1 MPGMDRKKVLF
12 IDRDGVIV
20 KERQVDTYESIEYIP
35 HVFEALR
42 EISKRTD
49 FSLVMVSN
57 QDGVGTRSFT
67 YEGFSGPAERI
78 FSTLKGEGI
87 VFDDI
92 NIDLSFPEDNLPT
105 RKPGTGMIEGYR
117 SNLYDMDKSFMI
129 GDRLT
134 DMMLAKN
141 MGCRGFLLDS
151 DGIEVPEELSGT
163 VALHTSSWLDIADY
177 LIPSSALKHREAEV
191 IRNTKETEIKLS
203 VDIDG
208 TGDGHIVS
216 GIGFFDHMLDQIV
229 RHSRFDIDGVVKGD
243 LQVDEH
249 HSVEDTA
256 LALGEAVRKALGEKR
271 GIERYGYEVLMMD
284 DVVAT
289 CSIDFSGRPEFIW
302 DVEFTME
309 YIGQFPSE
317 LVKHFFRS
325 FSSSAE
331 CNLYLSATRAG
342 NNHHTAEA
350 LFKAF
355 ARAMRKAVRRIPGE
369 SRVSSTKGV
378 L

>member
-78 FSTLKGEGI
+78 FSTLRGEGI

-92 NIDLSFPEDNLPT
+92 NIDLSLPEDGLPT
-105 RKPGTGMIEGYR
+105 RKPGTGMIDRYR
-117 SNLYDMDKSFMI
+117 ELSYDMESSFMI

-134 DMMLAKN
+134 DMMLASS

-151 DGIEVPEELSGT
+151 SLTVPDELKST
-163 VALHTSSWLDIADY
+163 VALQTSSWLDIAAY
-177 LIPSSALKHREAEV
+177 LVDDGFLCHRTAE
-191 IRNTKETEIKLS
+191 IRRRTNETDIILS
-203 VDIDG
+203 IDLDG
-208 TGDGHIVS
+208 TGEGCFET
-216 GIGFFDHMLDQIV
+216 GIGFFDHMLSQIV
-229 RHSRFDIDGVVKGD
+229 RHSRFDINGRCKGD
-243 LQVDEH
+243 TFVDEH
-249 HSVEDTA
+249 HSAEDTA
-256 LALGEAVRKALGEKR
+256 LVLGEAVRKALGDKR
-271 GIERYGYEVLMMD
+271 GIERYGYEIVMMD

-289 CSIDFSGRPEFIW
+289 VALDFSGRPELMW
-302 DVEFTME
+302 DVDFTME
-309 YIGQFPSE
+309 YIGDFPSE
-317 LVKHFFRS
+317 LIRHFFRS
-325 FSSSAE
+325 FSSASL
-331 CNLYLSATRAG
+331 CNISVSATKGG
-342 NNHHTAEA
+342 NSHHTAEA
-350 LFKAF
+350 VFKAF
-355 ARAMRKAVRRIPGE
+355 ARAMRKAVRRIPGDT
-369 SRVSSTKGV
+369 RVVSTKGI

>member
-78 FSTLKGEGI
+78 FSTLRGEGI

-92 NIDLSFPEDNLPT
+92 NIDLSLPEDGLPT
-105 RKPGTGMIEGYR
+105 RKPGTGMIDRYR
-117 SNLYDMDKSFMI
+117 ELPYDMESSFMI

-134 DMMLAKN
+134 DMMLASS

-151 DGIEVPEELSGT
+151 SLTVPDELKST
-163 VALHTSSWLDIADY
+163 VALQTSSWLDIAAY
-177 LIPSSALKHREAEV
+177 LVDDGSLCHRTAE
-191 IRNTKETEIKLS
+191 IRRRTNETDIILS
-203 VDIDG
+203 IDLDG
-208 TGDGHIVS
+208 TGEGCFET
-216 GIGFFDHMLDQIV
+216 GIGFFDHMLSQIV
-229 RHSRFDIDGVVKGD
+229 RHSRFDINGRCKGD
-243 LQVDEH
+243 TFVDEH
-249 HSVEDTA
+249 HSAEDTA
-256 LALGEAVRKALGEKR
+256 LVLGEAVRKALGDKR
-271 GIERYGYEVLMMD
+271 GIERYGYEIVMMD

-289 CSIDFSGRPEFIW
+289 VALDFSGRPELMW
-302 DVEFTME
+302 DVDFTME
-309 YIGQFPSE
+309 YIGDFPSE
-317 LVKHFFRS
+317 LIRHFFRS
-325 FSSSAE
+325 FTSASL
-331 CNLYLSATRAG
+331 CNISVSATKGG
-342 NNHHTAEA
+342 NSHHTAEA
-350 LFKAF
+350 VFKAF
-355 ARAMRKAVRRIPGE
+355 ARAMRKAVRRIPGDT
-369 SRVSSTKGV
+369 RVVSTKGI

>member
-67 YEGFSGPAERI
+67 YEGFSGPAEVI
-78 FSTLKGEGI
+78 FSTLRVEGI

-92 NIDLSFPEDNLPT
+92 NFDLSFPEDGLPT
-105 RKPGTGMIEGYR
+105 RKPGTGMIDRYR
-117 SNLYDMDKSFMI
+117 ELPYDMESSFMI

-134 DMMLAKN
+134 DMMLASS

-151 DGIEVPEELSGT
+151 SLTVPDELKST
-163 VALHTSSWLDIADY
+163 VALQTSSWLDIAAY
-177 LIPSSALKHREAEV
+177 LVDDGSLCHRTAE
-191 IRNTKETEIKLS
+191 IRRRTNETDIILS
-203 VDIDG
+203 IDLDG
-208 TGDGHIVS
+208 TGEGCFET
-216 GIGFFDHMLDQIV
+216 GIGFFDHMLSQIV
-229 RHSRFDIDGVVKGD
+229 RHSRFDINGRCKGD
-243 LQVDEH
+243 TFVDEH
-249 HSVEDTA
+249 HSAEDTA
-256 LALGEAVRKALGEKR
+256 LVLGEAVRKALGDKR
-271 GIERYGYEVLMMD
+271 GIERYGYEIVMMD

-289 CSIDFSGRPEFIW
+289 VALDFSGRPELMW
-302 DVEFTME
+302 DVDFTME
-309 YIGQFPSE
+309 YIGDFPSE
-317 LVKHFFRS
+317 LIRHFFRS
-325 FSSSAE
+325 FSAASL
-331 CNLYLSATRAG
+331 CNISVSATKGG
-342 NNHHTAEA
+342 NSHHTAEA
-350 LFKAF
+350 VFKAF
-355 ARAMRKAVRRIPGE
+355 ARAMRKAVRRIPGDT
-369 SRVSSTKGV
+369 RVVSTKGI

>member
-78 FSTLKGEGI
+78 FSTLRGEGI

-92 NIDLSFPEDNLPT
+92 NIDLSFPEDGLPT
-105 RKPGTGMIEGYR
+105 RKPGTGMIDRYR
-117 SNLYDMDKSFMI
+117 ELPYDMESSFMI

-134 DMMLAKN
+134 DMMLASS

-151 DGIEVPEELSGT
+151 SLTVPDELKST
-163 VALHTSSWLDIADY
+163 VALQTSSWLDIAAY
-177 LIPSSALKHREAEV
+177 LVDDGFLCHRTAE
-191 IRNTKETEIKLS
+191 ISRRTNETDIILS
-203 VDIDG
+203 IDLDG
-208 TGDGHIVS
+208 TGEGCFET
-216 GIGFFDHMLDQIV
+216 GIGFFDHMLSQIV
-229 RHSRFDIDGVVKGD
+229 RHSRFDINGRCKGD
-243 LQVDEH
+243 TFVDEH
-249 HSVEDTA
+249 HSAEDTA
-256 LALGEAVRKALGEKR
+256 LVLGEAVRKALGDKR
-271 GIERYGYEVLMMD
+271 GIERYGYEIVMMD

-289 CSIDFSGRPEFIW
+289 VALDFSGRPELMW
-302 DVEFTME
+302 DVDFTME
-309 YIGQFPSE
+309 YIGDFPSE
-317 LVKHFFRS
+317 LIRHFFRS
-325 FSSSAE
+325 FSSASL
-331 CNLYLSATRAG
+331 CNISVSATKGG
-342 NNHHTAEA
+342 NSHHTAEA
-350 LFKAF
+350 VFKAF
-355 ARAMRKAVRRIPGE
+355 ARAMRKAVRRIPGDT
-369 SRVSSTKGV
+369 RVVSTKGI

>member
-78 FSTLKGEGI
+78 FSTLRGEGI

-92 NIDLSFPEDNLPT
+92 NIDLSLPEDGLPT
-105 RKPGTGMIEGYR
+105 RKPGTGMIDRYR
-117 SNLYDMDKSFMI
+117 ELSYDMESSFMI

-134 DMMLAKN
+134 DMMLASS

-151 DGIEVPEELSGT
+151 SLTVPDELKST
-163 VALHTSSWLDIADY
+163 VALQTSSWLDIAAY
-177 LIPSSALKHREAEV
+177 LVDDGFLCHRTAE
-191 IRNTKETEIKLS
+191 IRRRTNETDIILS
-203 VDIDG
+203 IDLDG
-208 TGDGHIVS
+208 TGEGCFET
-216 GIGFFDHMLDQIV
+216 GIGFFDHMLSQIV
-229 RHSRFDIDGVVKGD
+229 RHSGFDINGRCKGD
-243 LQVDEH
+243 TFVDEH
-249 HSVEDTA
+249 HSAEDTA
-256 LALGEAVRKALGEKR
+256 LVLGEAVRKALGDKR
-271 GIERYGYEVLMMD
+271 GIERYGYEIVMMD

-289 CSIDFSGRPEFIW
+289 VALDFSGRPELMW
-302 DVEFTME
+302 DVDFTME
-309 YIGQFPSE
+309 YIGDFPSE
-317 LVKHFFRS
+317 LIRHFFRS
-325 FSSSAE
+325 FSSASL
-331 CNLYLSATRAG
+331 CNISVSATKGG
-342 NNHHTAEA
+342 NSHHTAEA
-350 LFKAF
+350 VFKAF
-355 ARAMRKAVRRIPGE
+355 ARAMRKAVRRIPGDT
-369 SRVSSTKGV
+369 RVVSTKGI

>member
-49 FSLVMVSN
+49 YSLVMVSN

-78 FSTLKGEGI
+78 FSTLRGEEI

-92 NIDLSFPEDNLPT
+92 NIDLSLPEDGLPT
-105 RKPGTGMIEGYR
+105 RKPGTGMIDRYR
-117 SNLYDMDKSFMI
+117 ELSYDMESSFMI

-134 DMMLAKN
+134 DMMLASS

-151 DGIEVPEELSGT
+151 SLTVPDELKST
-163 VALHTSSWLDIADY
+163 VALQTSSWLDIAAY
-177 LIPSSALKHREAEV
+177 LVDDGSLCHRTAE
-191 IRNTKETEIKLS
+191 IRRRTNETDIILS
-203 VDIDG
+203 IDLDG
-208 TGDGHIVS
+208 TGEGCFET
-216 GIGFFDHMLDQIV
+216 GIGFFDHMLSQIV
-229 RHSRFDIDGVVKGD
+229 RHSRFDINGRCKGD
-243 LQVDEH
+243 TFVDEH
-249 HSVEDTA
+249 HSAEDTA
-256 LALGEAVRKALGEKR
+256 LVLGEAVRKALGDKR
-271 GIERYGYEVLMMD
+271 GIERYGYEIVMMD

-289 CSIDFSGRPEFIW
+289 VALDFSGRPELMW
-302 DVEFTME
+302 DVDFTME
-309 YIGQFPSE
+309 YIGDFPSE
-317 LVKHFFRS
+317 LIRHFFRS
-325 FSSSAE
+325 FSSASL
-331 CNLYLSATRAG
+331 CNISVSATKGG
-342 NNHHTAEA
+342 NSHHTAEA
-350 LFKAF
+350 VFKAF
-355 ARAMRKAVRRIPGE
+355 ARAMRKAVRRIPGDT
-369 SRVSSTKGV
+369 RVVSTKGV

>member
-1 MPGMDRKKVLF
+1 MSGNERKKVLF

-20 KERQVDTYESIEYIP
+20 KEQQVDSYEKIEYIP

-42 EISKRTD
+42 EISRKTD
-49 FSLVMVSN
+49 YLLVMVSN
-57 QDGVGTRSFT
+57 QDGVGTVSFS
-67 YEGFSGPAERI
+67 YEGFAGPAERI

>member
-78 FSTLKGEGI
+78 FSTLRGEGI

-92 NIDLSFPEDNLPT
+92 NIDLSFPEDGLPT
-105 RKPGTGMIEGYR
+105 RKPGTGMIDRYR
-117 SNLYDMDKSFMI
+117 ELPYDMESSFMI

-134 DMMLAKN
+134 DMMLASS

-151 DGIEVPEELSGT
+151 SLTVPDELKST
-163 VALHTSSWLDIADY
+163 VALQTSSWLDIAAY
-177 LIPSSALKHREAEV
+177 LVDDGSLCHRTAE
-191 IRNTKETEIKLS
+191 IRRRTNETDIILS
-203 VDIDG
+203 IDLDG
-208 TGDGHIVS
+208 TGEGCFET
-216 GIGFFDHMLDQIV
+216 GIGFFDHMLSQIV
-229 RHSRFDIDGVVKGD
+229 RHSRFDINGRCKGD
-243 LQVDEH
+243 TFVDEH
-249 HSVEDTA
+249 HSAEDTA
-256 LALGEAVRKALGEKR
+256 LVLGEAVRKALGDKR
-271 GIERYGYEVLMMD
+271 GIERYGYEIVMMD

-289 CSIDFSGRPEFIW
+289 VALDFSGRPELMW
-302 DVEFTME
+302 DVDFTME
-309 YIGQFPSE
+309 YIGDFPSE
-317 LVKHFFRS
+317 LIRHFFRS
-325 FSSSAE
+325 FSAASL
-331 CNLYLSATRAG
+331 CNISVSATKGG
-342 NNHHTAEA
+342 NSHHTAEA
-350 LFKAF
+350 VFKAF
-355 ARAMRKAVRRIPGE
+355 ARAMRKAVRRIPGDT
-369 SRVSSTKGV
+369 RVVSTKGI

>member
-20 KERQVDTYESIEYIP
+20 KERQVDTYENIEYIP

-78 FSTLKGEGI
+78 FSTLRGEGI

-92 NIDLSFPEDNLPT
+92 NIDLSFPEDGLPT
-105 RKPGTGMIEGYR
+105 RKPGTGMIDRYR
-117 SNLYDMDKSFMI
+117 ELPYDMESSFMI

-134 DMMLAKN
+134 DMMLASS

-151 DGIEVPEELSGT
+151 SLTVPDELKST
-163 VALHTSSWLDIADY
+163 VALQTSSWLDIAAY
-177 LIPSSALKHREAEV
+177 LVDDGFLCHRTAE
-191 IRNTKETEIKLS
+191 IRRRTNETDIILS
-203 VDIDG
+203 IDLDG
-208 TGDGHIVS
+208 TGEGCFET
-216 GIGFFDHMLDQIV
+216 GIGFFDHMLSQIV
-229 RHSRFDIDGVVKGD
+229 RHSRFDINGICKGD
-243 LQVDEH
+243 TFVDEH
-249 HSVEDTA
+249 HSAEDTA
-256 LALGEAVRKALGEKR
+256 LVLGEAVRKALGDKR
-271 GIERYGYEVLMMD
+271 GIERYGYEIVMMD

-289 CSIDFSGRPEFIW
+289 VALDFSGRPELMW
-302 DVEFTME
+302 DVDFTME
-309 YIGQFPSE
+309 YIGDFPSE
-317 LVKHFFRS
+317 LIRHFFRS
-325 FSSSAE
+325 FSSASL
-331 CNLYLSATRAG
+331 CNISVSATKGG
-342 NNHHTAEA
+342 NSHHTAEA
-350 LFKAF
+350 VFKAF
-355 ARAMRKAVRRIPGE
+355 ARAMRKAVRRIPGDT
-369 SRVSSTKGV
+369 RVVSTKGI

>member
-78 FSTLKGEGI
+78 FSTLRGEGI

-92 NIDLSFPEDNLPT
+92 NIDLSFPEDGLPT
-105 RKPGTGMIEGYR
+105 RKPGTGMIDRYR
-117 SNLYDMDKSFMI
+117 ELPYDMESSFMI

-134 DMMLAKN
+134 DMMLASS

-151 DGIEVPEELSGT
+151 SLTVPDELKST
-163 VALHTSSWLDIADY
+163 VALQTSSWLDIAAY
-177 LIPSSALKHREAEV
+177 LVDDGSLCHRTAE
-191 IRNTKETEIKLS
+191 IRRRTNETDIILS
-203 VDIDG
+203 IDLDG
-208 TGDGHIVS
+208 TGEGCFET
-216 GIGFFDHMLDQIV
+216 GIGFFDHMLSQIV
-229 RHSRFDIDGVVKGD
+229 RHSRFDINGRCKGD
-243 LQVDEH
+243 TFVDEH
-249 HSVEDTA
+249 HSAEDTA
-256 LALGEAVRKALGEKR
+256 LVLGEAVRKALGDKR
-271 GIERYGYEVLMMD
+271 GIERYGYEIVMMD

-289 CSIDFSGRPEFIW
+289 VALDFSGRPELMW
-302 DVEFTME
+302 DVDFTME
-309 YIGQFPSE
+309 YIGDFPSE
-317 LVKHFFRS
+317 LIRHFFRS
-325 FSSSAE
+325 FSSASL
-331 CNLYLSATRAG
+331 CNISVSATKGG
-342 NNHHTAEA
+342 NSHHTAEA
-350 LFKAF
+350 VFKAF
-355 ARAMRKAVRRIPGE
+355 ARAMRKAVRRIPGDT
-369 SRVSSTKGV
+369 RVVSTKGV

>member
-78 FSTLKGEGI
+78 FSTLRGEGI

-92 NIDLSFPEDNLPT
+92 NIDLSFPEDGLST
-105 RKPGTGMIEGYR
+105 RKPGTGMIDRYR
-117 SNLYDMDKSFMI
+117 ELPYDMESSFMI

-134 DMMLAKN
+134 DMMLASS

-151 DGIEVPEELSGT
+151 SLTVPDELKST
-163 VALHTSSWLDIADY
+163 VALQTSSWLDIAAY
-177 LIPSSALKHREAEV
+177 LVDDGSLCHRTAE
-191 IRNTKETEIKLS
+191 IRRRTNETDIILS
-203 VDIDG
+203 IDLDG
-208 TGDGHIVS
+208 TGEGCFET
-216 GIGFFDHMLDQIV
+216 GIGFFDHMLSQIV
-229 RHSRFDIDGVVKGD
+229 RHSRFDINGSCKGD
-243 LQVDEH
+243 TFVDEH
-249 HSVEDTA
+249 HSAEDTA
-256 LALGEAVRKALGEKR
+256 LVLGEAVRKALGDKR
-271 GIERYGYEVLMMD
+271 GIERYGYEIVMMD

-289 CSIDFSGRPEFIW
+289 VALDFSGRPELMW
-302 DVEFTME
+302 DVDFTME
-309 YIGQFPSE
+309 YIGDFPSE
-317 LVKHFFRS
+317 LIRHFFRS
-325 FSSSAE
+325 FSSASL
-331 CNLYLSATRAG
+331 CNISVSATKGG
-342 NNHHTAEA
+342 NSHHTAEA
-350 LFKAF
+350 VFKAF
-355 ARAMRKAVRRIPGE
+355 ARAMRKAVRRIPGDT
-369 SRVSSTKGV
+369 RVVSTKGI

>member
-78 FSTLKGEGI
+78 FSTLRGEGI

-92 NIDLSFPEDNLPT
+92 NIDLSFPEDGLST
-105 RKPGTGMIEGYR
+105 RKPGTGMIDRYR
-117 SNLYDMDKSFMI
+117 ELPYDMESSFMI

-134 DMMLAKN
+134 DMMLASS

-151 DGIEVPEELSGT
+151 SLTVPDELKST
-163 VALHTSSWLDIADY
+163 VALQTSSWLDIAAY
-177 LIPSSALKHREAEV
+177 LVDDGSLCHRTAE
-191 IRNTKETEIKLS
+191 IRRRTNETDIILS
-203 VDIDG
+203 IDLDG
-208 TGDGHIVS
+208 TGEGCFET
-216 GIGFFDHMLDQIV
+216 GIGFFDHMLSQIV
-229 RHSRFDIDGVVKGD
+229 RHSRFDINGSCKGD
-243 LQVDEH
+243 TFVDEH
-249 HSVEDTA
+249 HSAEDTA
-256 LALGEAVRKALGEKR
+256 LVLGEAVRKALGDKR
-271 GIERYGYEVLMMD
+271 GIERYGYEIVMMD

-289 CSIDFSGRPEFIW
+289 VALDFSGRPELMW
-302 DVEFTME
+302 DVDFTME
-309 YIGQFPSE
+309 YIGDFPSE
-317 LVKHFFRS
+317 LIRHFFRS
-325 FSSSAE
+325 FSAASL
-331 CNLYLSATRAG
+331 CNISVSATKGG
-342 NNHHTAEA
+342 NSHHTAEA
-350 LFKAF
+350 VFKAF
-355 ARAMRKAVRRIPGE
+355 ARAMRKAVRRIPGDT
-369 SRVSSTKGV
+369 RVVSTKGI

>member
-78 FSTLKGEGI
+78 FSTLRGEGI

-92 NIDLSFPEDNLPT
+92 NIDLSFPEDGLPT
-105 RKPGTGMIEGYR
+105 RKPGTGMIDRYR
-117 SNLYDMDKSFMI
+117 ELPYDMESSFMI

-134 DMMLAKN
+134 DMMLASS

-151 DGIEVPEELSGT
+151 SLTVPDELKST
-163 VALHTSSWLDIADY
+163 VALQTSSWLDIAAY
-177 LIPSSALKHREAEV
+177 LVDDGSLCHRTAE
-191 IRNTKETEIKLS
+191 IRRRTNETDIILS
-203 VDIDG
+203 IDLDG
-208 TGDGHIVS
+208 TGEGCFET
-216 GIGFFDHMLDQIV
+216 GIGFFDHMLSQIV
-229 RHSRFDIDGVVKGD
+229 RHSRFDINGRCKGD
-243 LQVDEH
+243 TFVDEH
-249 HSVEDTA
+249 HSAEDTA
-256 LALGEAVRKALGEKR
+256 LVLGEAVRKALGDKR
-271 GIERYGYEVLMMD
+271 GIERYGYEIVMMD
-284 DVVAT
+284 DVV
-289 CSIDFSGRPEFIW
+289 
-302 DVEFTME
+302 E
-309 YIGQFPSE
+309 YIGDFPSE
-317 LVKHFFRS
+317 LIRHFFRS
-325 FSSSAE
+325 FSATSL
-331 CNLYLSATRAG
+331 CNISVSATKGG
-342 NNHHTAEA
+342 NSHHTAEA
-350 LFKAF
+350 VFKAF
-355 ARAMRKAVRRIPGE
+355 ARAMRKAVRRIPGDT
-369 SRVSSTKGV
+369 RVVSTKGI

>member
-78 FSTLKGEGI
+78 FSTLRGEGI

-92 NIDLSFPEDNLPT
+92 NIDLSFPEDGLPT
-105 RKPGTGMIEGYR
+105 RKPGTGMIDRYR
-117 SNLYDMDKSFMI
+117 ELPYDMESSFMI

-134 DMMLAKN
+134 DMMLASS

-151 DGIEVPEELSGT
+151 SLTVPDELKST
-163 VALHTSSWLDIADY
+163 VALQTSSWLDIAAY
-177 LIPSSALKHREAEV
+177 LVDDGSLCHRTAE
-191 IRNTKETEIKLS
+191 IRRRTNETDIILS
-203 VDIDG
+203 IDLDG
-208 TGDGHIVS
+208 TGEGCFET
-216 GIGFFDHMLDQIV
+216 GIGFFDHMLSQIV
-229 RHSRFDIDGVVKGD
+229 RHSRFDINGRCKGD
-243 LQVDEH
+243 TFVDEH
-249 HSVEDTA
+249 HSAEDTA
-256 LALGEAVRKALGEKR
+256 LVLGEAVRKALGYKR
-271 GIERYGYEVLMMD
+271 GIERYGYEIVMMD

-289 CSIDFSGRPEFIW
+289 VALDFSGRPELMW
-302 DVEFTME
+302 DVDFTME
-309 YIGQFPSE
+309 YIGDFPSE
-317 LVKHFFRS
+317 LIRHFFRS
-325 FSSSAE
+325 FSAASL
-331 CNLYLSATRAG
+331 CNISVSATKGG
-342 NNHHTAEA
+342 NSHHTAEA
-350 LFKAF
+350 VFKAF
-355 ARAMRKAVRRIPGE
+355 ARAMRKAVRRIPGDT
-369 SRVSSTKGV
+369 RVVSTKGI

>member
-78 FSTLKGEGI
+78 FSTLRGEGI

-92 NIDLSFPEDNLPT
+92 NIDLSFPEDGLPT
-105 RKPGTGMIEGYR
+105 RKPGTGMIDRYR
-117 SNLYDMDKSFMI
+117 ELPYDMESSFMI

-134 DMMLAKN
+134 DMMLASS

-151 DGIEVPEELSGT
+151 SLTVPDELKST
-163 VALHTSSWLDIADY
+163 VALQTSSWLDIAAY
-177 LIPSSALKHREAEV
+177 LVDDGFLCHRTAE
-191 IRNTKETEIKLS
+191 IRRRTNETDIILS
-203 VDIDG
+203 IDLDG
-208 TGDGHIVS
+208 TGEGCFET
-216 GIGFFDHMLDQIV
+216 GIGFFDHMLSQIV
-229 RHSRFDIDGVVKGD
+229 RHSRFDINGRCKGD
-243 LQVDEH
+243 TFVDEH
-249 HSVEDTA
+249 HSAEDTA
-256 LALGEAVRKALGEKR
+256 LVLGEAVRKALGDKR
-271 GIERYGYEVLMMD
+271 GIERYGYEIVMMD

-289 CSIDFSGRPEFIW
+289 VALDFSGRPELMW
-302 DVEFTME
+302 DVDFTME
-309 YIGQFPSE
+309 YIGDFPSE
-317 LVKHFFRS
+317 LIRHFFRS
-325 FSSSAE
+325 FSAASL
-331 CNLYLSATRAG
+331 CNISVSATKGG
-342 NNHHTAEA
+342 NSHHTAEA
-350 LFKAF
+350 VFKAF
-355 ARAMRKAVRRIPGE
+355 ARAMRKAVRRIPGDT
-369 SRVSSTKGV
+369 RVVSTKGI

>member
-78 FSTLKGEGI
+78 FSTLRGEGI

-92 NIDLSFPEDNLPT
+92 NIDLSFPEDGLPT
-105 RKPGTGMIEGYR
+105 RKPGTGMIDRYR
-117 SNLYDMDKSFMI
+117 ELPYDMESSFMI

-134 DMMLAKN
+134 DMMLASS

-151 DGIEVPEELSGT
+151 SLTVPDELKST
-163 VALHTSSWLDIADY
+163 VALQTSSWLDIAAY
-177 LIPSSALKHREAEV
+177 LVDDGSLCHRIAE
-191 IRNTKETEIKLS
+191 IRRRTNETDIILS
-203 VDIDG
+203 IDLDG
-208 TGDGHIVS
+208 TGEGCFET
-216 GIGFFDHMLDQIV
+216 GIGFFDHMLSQIV
-229 RHSRFDIDGVVKGD
+229 RHSRFDINGRCKGD
-243 LQVDEH
+243 TFVDEH
-249 HSVEDTA
+249 HSAEDTA
-256 LALGEAVRKALGEKR
+256 LVLGEAVRKALGDKR
-271 GIERYGYEVLMMD
+271 GIERYGYEIVMMD

-289 CSIDFSGRPEFIW
+289 VALDFSGRPELMW
-302 DVEFTME
+302 DVDFTME
-309 YIGQFPSE
+309 YIGDFPSE
-317 LVKHFFRS
+317 LIRHFFRS
-325 FSSSAE
+325 FSSASL
-331 CNLYLSATRAG
+331 CNISVSATKGG
-342 NNHHTAEA
+342 NSHHTAEA
-350 LFKAF
+350 VFKAF
-355 ARAMRKAVRRIPGE
+355 ARAMRKAVRRIPGDT
-369 SRVSSTKGV
+369 RVVSTKGV

>member
-78 FSTLKGEGI
+78 FSTLRGEGI

-92 NIDLSFPEDNLPT
+92 NIDLSFPEDGLPT
-105 RKPGTGMIEGYR
+105 RKPGTGMIDRYR
-117 SNLYDMDKSFMI
+117 ELPYDMESSFMI

-134 DMMLAKN
+134 DMMLASS

-151 DGIEVPEELSGT
+151 SLTVPDELKST
-163 VALHTSSWLDIADY
+163 VALQTSSWLDIAAY
-177 LIPSSALKHREAEV
+177 LVDDGSLCHRTAE
-191 IRNTKETEIKLS
+191 IRRRTNETDIILS
-203 VDIDG
+203 IDLDG
-208 TGDGHIVS
+208 TGEGCFET
-216 GIGFFDHMLDQIV
+216 GIGFFDHMLSQIV
-229 RHSRFDIDGVVKGD
+229 RHSRFDINGRCKGD
-243 LQVDEH
+243 TFVDEH
-249 HSVEDTA
+249 HSAEDTA
-256 LALGEAVRKALGEKR
+256 LVLGEAVRKALGDKR
-271 GIERYGYEVLMMD
+271 GIERYGYEIVMMD
-284 DVVAT
+284 DVVTTVAL
-289 CSIDFSGRPEFIW
+289 DFSGRPELMW
-302 DVEFTME
+302 DVDFTME
-309 YIGQFPSE
+309 YIGDFPSE
-317 LVKHFFRS
+317 LIRHFFRS
-325 FSSSAE
+325 FSAASL
-331 CNLYLSATRAG
+331 CNISVSATKGG
-342 NNHHTAEA
+342 NSHHTAEA
-350 LFKAF
+350 VFKAF
-355 ARAMRKAVRRIPGE
+355 ARAMRKAVRRIPGDT
-369 SRVSSTKGV
+369 RVVSTKGI

>member
-78 FSTLKGEGI
+78 FSTLRGEGI

-92 NIDLSFPEDNLPT
+92 NIDLSFPEDGLPT
-105 RKPGTGMIEGYR
+105 RKPGTGMIDRYR
-117 SNLYDMDKSFMI
+117 ELSYDMESSFMI

-134 DMMLAKN
+134 DMMLASS

-151 DGIEVPEELSGT
+151 SLTVPDELKST
-163 VALHTSSWLDIADY
+163 VALQTSSWLDIAAY
-177 LIPSSALKHREAEV
+177 LVDDGSLCHRIAE
-191 IRNTKETEIKLS
+191 IRRRTNETDIILS
-203 VDIDG
+203 IDLDG
-208 TGDGHIVS
+208 TGEGCFET
-216 GIGFFDHMLDQIV
+216 GIGFFDHMLSQIV
-229 RHSRFDIDGVVKGD
+229 RHSRFDINGRCKGD
-243 LQVDEH
+243 TFVDEH
-249 HSVEDTA
+249 HSAEDTA
-256 LALGEAVRKALGEKR
+256 LVLGEAVRKALGDKR
-271 GIERYGYEVLMMD
+271 GIERYGYEIVMMD

-289 CSIDFSGRPEFIW
+289 VALDFSGRPELMW
-302 DVEFTME
+302 DVDFTME
-309 YIGQFPSE
+309 YIGDFPSE
-317 LVKHFFRS
+317 LIRHFFRS
-325 FSSSAE
+325 FSSASL
-331 CNLYLSATRAG
+331 CNISVSATKGG
-342 NNHHTAEA
+342 NSHHTAEA
-350 LFKAF
+350 VFKAF
-355 ARAMRKAVRRIPGE
+355 ARAMRKAVRRIPGDT
-369 SRVSSTKGV
+369 RVVSTKGI

>member
-78 FSTLKGEGI
+78 FSTLRGERI

-92 NIDLSFPEDNLPT
+92 NIDLSFPEDGLPT
-105 RKPGTGMIEGYR
+105 RKPGTGMIDRYR
-117 SNLYDMDKSFMI
+117 ELPYDMESSFMI

-134 DMMLAKN
+134 DMMLASS

-151 DGIEVPEELSGT
+151 SLTVPDELKST
-163 VALHTSSWLDIADY
+163 VALQTSSWLDIAAY
-177 LIPSSALKHREAEV
+177 LVDDGSLCHRTAE
-191 IRNTKETEIKLS
+191 IRRRTNETDIILS
-203 VDIDG
+203 IDLDG
-208 TGDGHIVS
+208 TGEGCFET
-216 GIGFFDHMLDQIV
+216 GIGFFDHMLSQIV
-229 RHSRFDIDGVVKGD
+229 RHSRFDINGRCKGD
-243 LQVDEH
+243 TFVDEH
-249 HSVEDTA
+249 HSAEDTA
-256 LALGEAVRKALGEKR
+256 LVLGEAVRKALGDKR
-271 GIERYGYEVLMMD
+271 GIERYGYEIVMMD

-289 CSIDFSGRPEFIW
+289 VALDFSGRPELMW
-302 DVEFTME
+302 DVDFTME
-309 YIGQFPSE
+309 YIGDFPSE
-317 LVKHFFRS
+317 LIRHFFRS
-325 FSSSAE
+325 FSSASL
-331 CNLYLSATRAG
+331 CNISVSATKGG
-342 NNHHTAEA
+342 NSHHTAEA
-350 LFKAF
+350 VFKAF
-355 ARAMRKAVRRIPGE
+355 ARAMRKAVRRIPGDT
-369 SRVSSTKGV
+369 RVVSTKGI

>member
-78 FSTLKGEGI
+78 FSTLRGEGI

-92 NIDLSFPEDNLPT
+92 NIDLSFPEDGLPT
-105 RKPGTGMIEGYR
+105 RKPGTGMIDRYR
-117 SNLYDMDKSFMI
+117 ELPYDMESSFMI

-134 DMMLAKN
+134 DMMLASS

-151 DGIEVPEELSGT
+151 SLTVPDELKST
-163 VALHTSSWLDIADY
+163 VALQTSSWLDIAAY
-177 LIPSSALKHREAEV
+177 LVDDGSLCHRTAE
-191 IRNTKETEIKLS
+191 IRRRTNETDIILS
-203 VDIDG
+203 IDLDG
-208 TGDGHIVS
+208 TGEGCFET
-216 GIGFFDHMLDQIV
+216 GIGFFDHMLSQIV
-229 RHSRFDIDGVVKGD
+229 RHSRFDINGRCKGD
-243 LQVDEH
+243 TFVDEH
-249 HSVEDTA
+249 HSAEDTA
-256 LALGEAVRKALGEKR
+256 LVLGEAVRKALGDKR
-271 GIERYGYEVLMMD
+271 GIERYGYEIVMMD

-289 CSIDFSGRPEFIW
+289 VALDFSGRPELMW
-302 DVEFTME
+302 DVDFTME
-309 YIGQFPSE
+309 YIGDFPSE
-317 LVKHFFRS
+317 LIRHFFRS
-325 FSSSAE
+325 FSSASL
-331 CNLYLSATRAG
+331 CNISVSATKGG
-342 NNHHTAEA
+342 NSHHTAEA
-350 LFKAF
+350 VFKAF
-355 ARAMRKAVRRIPGE
+355 ARAMRKAVRRIPGDT
-369 SRVSSTKGV
+369 RVVSTKGI

>member
-1 MPGMDRKKVLF
+1 MAGNDRKKVLF

-20 KERQVDTYESIEYIP
+20 RERQVDTYESIEYIP

-42 EISKRTD
+42 EISRKTD
-49 FSLVMVSN
+49 YLLVMVSN
-57 QDGVGTRSFT
+57 QDGVGTVSFS
-67 YEGFSGPAERI
+67 YEGFAGPAERI

-117 SNLYDMDKSFMI
+117 SDLYDMDKSFMI

-151 DGIEVPEELSGT
+151 DGIEVPGELSGT

-177 LIPSSALKHREAEV
+177 LIPSSSLKHREAEV

-369 SRVSSTKGV
+369 SRVSSTNGV
-378 L
+378 I

>member
-78 FSTLKGEGI
+78 FSTLRGEGI

-92 NIDLSFPEDNLPT
+92 NIDLSFPEDGLPT
-105 RKPGTGMIEGYR
+105 RKPGTGMIDRYR
-117 SNLYDMDKSFMI
+117 ELPYDMESSFMI

-134 DMMLAKN
+134 DMMLASS

-151 DGIEVPEELSGT
+151 SLTVPDELKST
-163 VALHTSSWLDIADY
+163 VALQTSSWLDIAAY
-177 LIPSSALKHREAEV
+177 LVDDGSLCHRTAE
-191 IRNTKETEIKLS
+191 IRRRTNETDIILS
-203 VDIDG
+203 IDLDG
-208 TGDGHIVS
+208 TGEGCFET
-216 GIGFFDHMLDQIV
+216 GIGFFDHMLSQIV
-229 RHSRFDIDGVVKGD
+229 RHSRFDINGRCKGD
-243 LQVDEH
+243 TFVDEH
-249 HSVEDTA
+249 HSAEDTA
-256 LALGEAVRKALGEKR
+256 LVLGEAVRKALGDKR
-271 GIERYGYEVLMMD
+271 GIERYGYEIVMMD

-289 CSIDFSGRPEFIW
+289 VALDFSGRPELMW
-302 DVEFTME
+302 DVDFTME
-309 YIGQFPSE
+309 YIGDFPSE
-317 LVKHFFRS
+317 LIRHFFRS
-325 FSSSAE
+325 FSSASL
-331 CNLYLSATRAG
+331 CNISVSATKGG
-342 NNHHTAEA
+342 NSHHTAEA
-350 LFKAF
+350 AFKAF
-355 ARAMRKAVRRIPGE
+355 ARAMRKAVRRIPGDT
-369 SRVSSTKGV
+369 RVVSTKGI

>member
-1 MPGMDRKKVLF
+1 MAGNDRKKVLF

-20 KERQVDTYESIEYIP
+20 RERQVDTYESIEYIP

-42 EISKRTD
+42 EISRKTD
-49 FSLVMVSN
+49 YLLVMVSN
-57 QDGVGTRSFT
+57 QDGVGTVSFS
-67 YEGFSGPAERI
+67 YEGFAGPAERI

-117 SNLYDMDKSFMI
+117 SDLYDMDKSFMI

-177 LIPSSALKHREAEV
+177 LIPSSSLKHREAEV

-289 CSIDFSGRPEFIW
+289 CSLDFSGRPEFIW

>member
-78 FSTLKGEGI
+78 FSTLRGEGI

-92 NIDLSFPEDNLPT
+92 NIDLSFPEDGLPT
-105 RKPGTGMIEGYR
+105 RKPGTGMIDRYQE
-117 SNLYDMDKSFMI
+117 LPYDMESSFMI

-134 DMMLAKN
+134 DMMLASS

-151 DGIEVPEELSGT
+151 SLTVPDELKST
-163 VALHTSSWLDIADY
+163 VALQTSSWLDIAAY
-177 LIPSSALKHREAEV
+177 LVDDGSLCHRIAE
-191 IRNTKETEIKLS
+191 IRRRTNETDIILS
-203 VDIDG
+203 IDLDG
-208 TGDGHIVS
+208 TGEGCFET
-216 GIGFFDHMLDQIV
+216 GIGFFDHMLSQIV
-229 RHSRFDIDGVVKGD
+229 RHSRFDINGRCKGD
-243 LQVDEH
+243 TFVDEH
-249 HSVEDTA
+249 HSAEDTA
-256 LALGEAVRKALGEKR
+256 LVLGEAVRKALGDKR
-271 GIERYGYEVLMMD
+271 GIERYGYEIVMMD

-289 CSIDFSGRPEFIW
+289 VALDFSGRPELMW
-302 DVEFTME
+302 DVDFTME
-309 YIGQFPSE
+309 YIGDFPSE
-317 LVKHFFRS
+317 LIRHFFRS
-325 FSSSAE
+325 FSSASL
-331 CNLYLSATRAG
+331 CNISVSATKGG
-342 NNHHTAEA
+342 NSHHTAEA
-350 LFKAF
+350 VFKAF
-355 ARAMRKAVRRIPGE
+355 ARAMRKAVRRIPGDT
-369 SRVSSTKGV
+369 RVVSTKGI

>member
-78 FSTLKGEGI
+78 FSTLRGEGI

-92 NIDLSFPEDNLPT
+92 NIDLSFPEDGLPT
-105 RKPGTGMIEGYR
+105 RKPGTGMIDRYR
-117 SNLYDMDKSFMI
+117 ELPYDMESSFMI

-134 DMMLAKN
+134 DMMLASS

-151 DGIEVPEELSGT
+151 SLTVPDELKST
-163 VALHTSSWLDIADY
+163 VALQTSSWLDIAAY
-177 LIPSSALKHREAEV
+177 LVDDGFLCHRTAE
-191 IRNTKETEIKLS
+191 IRRRTNETDIILS
-203 VDIDG
+203 IDLDG
-208 TGDGHIVS
+208 TGEGCFET
-216 GIGFFDHMLDQIV
+216 GIGFFDHMLSQIV
-229 RHSRFDIDGVVKGD
+229 RHSRFDINGRCKGD
-243 LQVDEH
+243 TFVDEH
-249 HSVEDTA
+249 HSAEDTA
-256 LALGEAVRKALGEKR
+256 LVLGEAVRKALGDKR
-271 GIERYGYEVLMMD
+271 GIERYGYEIVMMD

-289 CSIDFSGRPEFIW
+289 VALDFSGRPELMW
-302 DVEFTME
+302 DVDFTME
-309 YIGQFPSE
+309 YIGDFPSE
-317 LVKHFFRS
+317 LIRHFFRS
-325 FSSSAE
+325 FSSASL
-331 CNLYLSATRAG
+331 CNISVSATKGG
-342 NNHHTAEA
+342 NSHHTAEA
-350 LFKAF
+350 VFKAF
-355 ARAMRKAVRRIPGE
+355 ARAMRKAVRRIPGDT
-369 SRVSSTKGV
+369 RVVSTKGV

>member
-78 FSTLKGEGI
+78 FSTLRGEGI

-92 NIDLSFPEDNLPT
+92 NIDLSFPEDGLPT
-105 RKPGTGMIEGYR
+105 RKPGTGMIDRYR
-117 SNLYDMDKSFMI
+117 ELPYDMESSFMI

-134 DMMLAKN
+134 DMVLASS

-151 DGIEVPEELSGT
+151 SLTVPDELKST
-163 VALHTSSWLDIADY
+163 VALQTSSWLDIAAY
-177 LIPSSALKHREAEV
+177 LVDDGSLCHRTAE
-191 IRNTKETEIKLS
+191 IRRRTNETDIILS
-203 VDIDG
+203 IDLDG
-208 TGDGHIVS
+208 TGEGCFET
-216 GIGFFDHMLDQIV
+216 GIGFFDHMLSQIV
-229 RHSRFDIDGVVKGD
+229 RHSRFDINGSCKGD
-243 LQVDEH
+243 TFVDEH
-249 HSVEDTA
+249 HSAEDTA
-256 LALGEAVRKALGEKR
+256 LVLGEAVRKALGDKR
-271 GIERYGYEVLMMD
+271 GIERYGYEIVMMD

-289 CSIDFSGRPEFIW
+289 VALDFSGRPELMW
-302 DVEFTME
+302 DVDFTME
-309 YIGQFPSE
+309 YIGDFPSE
-317 LVKHFFRS
+317 LIRHFFRS
-325 FSSSAE
+325 FSSASL
-331 CNLYLSATRAG
+331 CNISVSATKGG
-342 NNHHTAEA
+342 NSHHTAEA
-350 LFKAF
+350 VFKAF
-355 ARAMRKAVRRIPGE
+355 ARAMRKAVRRIPGDT
-369 SRVSSTKGV
+369 RVVSTKGI

>member
-78 FSTLKGEGI
+78 FSTLRGEGI

-92 NIDLSFPEDNLPT
+92 NIDLSFPEDGLPT
-105 RKPGTGMIEGYR
+105 RKPGTGMIDRYR
-117 SNLYDMDKSFMI
+117 ELPYDMESSFMV

-134 DMMLAKN
+134 DMMLASS

-151 DGIEVPEELSGT
+151 SLTVPDELKST
-163 VALHTSSWLDIADY
+163 VALQTSSWLDIAAY
-177 LIPSSALKHREAEV
+177 LVDDGSLCHRTAE
-191 IRNTKETEIKLS
+191 IRRRTNETDIILS
-203 VDIDG
+203 IDLDG
-208 TGDGHIVS
+208 TGEGCFET
-216 GIGFFDHMLDQIV
+216 GIGFFDHMLSQIV
-229 RHSRFDIDGVVKGD
+229 RHSRFDINGRCKGD
-243 LQVDEH
+243 TFVDEH
-249 HSVEDTA
+249 HSAEDTA
-256 LALGEAVRKALGEKR
+256 LVLGEAVRKALGDKR
-271 GIERYGYEVLMMD
+271 GIERYGYEIVMMD

-289 CSIDFSGRPEFIW
+289 VALDFSGRPELMW
-302 DVEFTME
+302 DVDFTME
-309 YIGQFPSE
+309 YIGDFPSE
-317 LVKHFFRS
+317 LIRHFFRS
-325 FSSSAE
+325 FSAASL
-331 CNLYLSATRAG
+331 CNISVSATKGG
-342 NNHHTAEA
+342 NSHHTAEA
-350 LFKAF
+350 VFKAF
-355 ARAMRKAVRRIPGE
+355 ARAMRKAVRRIPGDT
-369 SRVSSTKGV
+369 RVVSTKGI

>member
-78 FSTLKGEGI
+78 FSTLRGEGI

-92 NIDLSFPEDNLPT
+92 NIDLSFPEDGLPT
-105 RKPGTGMIEGYR
+105 RKPGTGMIDRYR
-117 SNLYDMDKSFMI
+117 ELPYDMESSFMI

-134 DMMLAKN
+134 DMMLASS

-151 DGIEVPEELSGT
+151 SLTVPDELKST
-163 VALHTSSWLDIADY
+163 VALQTSSWLDIAAY
-177 LIPSSALKHREAEV
+177 LVDDGSLCHRTAE
-191 IRNTKETEIKLS
+191 IRRRTNETDIILS
-203 VDIDG
+203 IDLDG
-208 TGDGHIVS
+208 TGEGCFET
-216 GIGFFDHMLDQIV
+216 GIGFFDHMLSQIV
-229 RHSRFDIDGVVKGD
+229 RHSRFDINGSCKGD
-243 LQVDEH
+243 TFVDEH
-249 HSVEDTA
+249 HSAEDTA
-256 LALGEAVRKALGEKR
+256 LVLGEAVRKALGDKR
-271 GIERYGYEVLMMD
+271 GIERYGYEIVMMD

-289 CSIDFSGRPEFIW
+289 VALDFSGRPELMW
-302 DVEFTME
+302 DVDFTME
-309 YIGQFPSE
+309 YIGDFPSE
-317 LVKHFFRS
+317 LIRHFFRS
-325 FSSSAE
+325 FSSASL
-331 CNLYLSATRAG
+331 CNISVSATKGG
-342 NNHHTAEA
+342 NSHHTAEA
-350 LFKAF
+350 VFKAF
-355 ARAMRKAVRRIPGE
+355 ARAMRKAVRRIPGDT
-369 SRVSSTKGV
+369 RVVSTKGV